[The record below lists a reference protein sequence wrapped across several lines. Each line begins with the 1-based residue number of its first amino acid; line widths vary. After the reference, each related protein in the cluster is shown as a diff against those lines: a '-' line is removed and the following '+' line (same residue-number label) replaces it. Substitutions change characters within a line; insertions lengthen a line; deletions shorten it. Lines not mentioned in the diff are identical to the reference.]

1 MAPSVPTPM
10 ATRAAPKG
18 PPTPKGPKGRRIY
31 RKRGSKI
38 WRRPTNMKKH
48 GIDGVI
54 SPGQKQYYD
63 GLKQS
68 ARVRNSI
75 MSQGLKFKSEAARD
89 AYLRGKP
96 DLQVLMDRCSSTKAA
111 FEYLQEMG
119 ILNAAPKY
127 LY

>member
-1 MAPSVPTPM
+1 M
-10 ATRAAPKG
+10 ATRAAPKR
-18 PPTPKGPKGRRIY
+18 PTPKHFKRRIY

-38 WRRPTNMKKH
+38 WRRQVDLTKH

-54 SPGQKQYYD
+54 SPGQKEYYD

-75 MSQGLKFKSEAARD
+75 MSKGIKFKSEAAHD
-89 AYLRGKP
+89 AFLRGKP
-96 DLQVLMDRCSSTKAA
+96 DLQVLMDRCSSTEAA
-111 FEYLQEMG
+111 FKYLQEMG